1 MPFLIVLFISAILQV
16 DPAIIEI
23 GGPRKVVATVKE
35 QSDIFEIKVSF
46 IPVKSFDESM
56 NRRLSKQKGESYA
69 KQSLIQY
76 LSHKKNVSATLHGG
90 KVLSS
95 EIKKDRYELLMSI
108 PINGVKIKSETAL
121 TQKNETKKTDKS
133 IKLTSYKA
141 KEDFIETI
149 AIIEQAFNEE
159 IPTYKGDILSFSQAL
174 NDSEKTGLKR
184 LSTLNTEVK
193 ADRWLLFTEK
203 DELIALVIDQEK
215 KILTAINTKLEEYD
229 MNKSDHK

>member
-121 TQKNETKKTDKS
+121 HKKMRQR
-133 IKLTSYKA
+133 KLTNRS
-141 KEDFIETI
+141 
-149 AIIEQAFNEE
+149 N
-159 IPTYKGDILSFSQAL
+159 
-174 NDSEKTGLKR
+174 
-184 LSTLNTEVK
+184 
-193 ADRWLLFTEK
+193 
-203 DELIALVIDQEK
+203 
-215 KILTAINTKLEEYD
+215 
-229 MNKSDHK
+229 